1 MRTSDGVDLVGAR
14 LGTGMPAVLLH
25 GFLGWHAKPR
35 PARLAERLASWFT
48 VYAPDLRA
56 MASGGLR
63 AFGVDEVED
72 VEAVVRLARTGGA
85 ATVVTVGASMG
96 VDRRASATQP

>member
-1 MRTSDGVDLVGAR
+1 M
-14 LGTGMPAVLLH
+14 
-25 GFLGWHAKPR
+25 
-35 PARLAERLASWFT
+35 
-48 VYAPDLRA
+48 
-56 MASGGLR
+56 R

-96 VDRRASATQP
+96 GTAALRHAQP